1 MGVLHNTKLRIICA
15 VKCTSTKVLKGYS
28 QQLLLKY
35 KQISLIVY
43 FGERSRSGS
52 SASSSVF
59 LEKDKLSELLILICQ
74 WELQGHPMT
83 SLQENQDKNEVL

>member
-1 MGVLHNTKLRIICA
+1 MA
-15 VKCTSTKVLKGYS
+15 VKSPSTKALKGYS

-52 SASSSVF
+52 SASSNVF
-59 LEKDKLSELLILICQ
+59 LEKDKLSERRMLRYQ
-74 WELQGHPMT
+74 
-83 SLQENQDKNEVL
+83 